1 MKYLQSSGGRVRF
14 SFLNSFA
21 VLALLAFAFSL
32 AAVAADTHSGKFT
45 LNDTVRVGS
54 AQLAPGDYKAEWSG
68 PADSLKV
75 DILSHG
81 KTIATTGAKMV
92 DLQHPSPYSAVTLK
106 PTDNNAKTLDQ
117 IQFNNRSEVLVF
129 TGE

>member
-1 MKYLQSSGGRVRF
+1 MKSSHSSSGRIRF

-21 VLALLAFAFSL
+21 LLAFVAFALSL

-45 LNDTVRVGS
+45 LNDTVQVGS

-75 DILSHG
+75 EILSHG
-81 KTIATTGAKMV
+81 KTIATTDAKIV

-106 PTDNNAKTLDQ
+106 PNANNAKTLDQ
-117 IQFNNRSEVLVF
+117 IQFSNRNEVLVF
-129 TGE
+129 SGE